1 MEAKERYQR
10 WLADAQIDDETKQEL
25 QALAAQDD
33 EIYDRFFKVLE
44 FGTGG
49 MRGKIGAGSNRMNLY
64 TIRLAAQA
72 LATALKEAELDRR
85 GVAIAHDSRRMS
97 REFTEEAAKVLVGNG
112 IPVYVFGDIAPTPL
126 LSFAVRH
133 WKTGAGIV
141 ITASHNPPEYNG
153 FKCYQEDG
161 VQMLPEQANR
171 ISEVMG
177 SLDLADVSIHEDAKH
192 SPLWTTLG
200 TETNEAYFSALKALF
215 PAQAEHDLSLKV
227 LYTPLHGTG
236 GAYVPEVLTRAGFT
250 TVDTVPEQMVP
261 DGEFPTVK
269 LPNPEE
275 PDAFKLAF
283 AQAGNGGFDLI
294 LATDPDGDRVGS
306 AVWHEGSYQLLNG
319 NQVGILMSDY
329 LLQTLPEQ
337 RIKNGVIIKTIVSTE
352 MIRPIAAEHDVEVLD
367 TLTGFKYIGDQM
379 GRLEQEDRPYILGF
393 EESYGYLAGMFV
405 RDKDAVMAALLLAQM
420 AAYYRSQ
427 GRTLI
432 DQLERLMEKHGF
444 FLEALRS
451 YSFNSSAE
459 AEKAKQLIETLRT
472 NTMTEIAGETLAYRR
487 DYGRSVELHVP
498 SGEETPITLPKE
510 EVIQWETQSG
520 QRITLRP
527 SGTEPKMKLY
537 IGARGST
544 RTEAEE
550 KRSALEAAF
559 DDIVAQGLAGQ

>member
-1 MEAKERYQR
+1 MDAKQR
-10 WLADAQIDDETKQEL
+10 FKHWLDDDQIDDATKQEL
-25 QALAAQDD
+25 RSLEGHDD
-33 EIYDRFFKVLE
+33 EIHDRFFKVLE

-49 MRGKIGAGSNRMNLY
+49 MRGKIGAGSNRMNIY
-64 TIRLAAQA
+64 TIRLASQA
-72 LATALKEAELDRR
+72 LATALKEAELAKR

-112 IPVYVFGDIAPTPL
+112 IPVYVFGEIAPTPL

-171 ISEVMG
+171 ISQVMAD
-177 SLDLADVSIHEDAKH
+177 LDLADVAVHADAKH
-192 SPLWTTLG
+192 SALWTTLG
-200 TETNEAYFSALKALF
+200 SETNEAYFSAIKTLLPPKK
-215 PAQAEHDLSLKV
+215 EHDLSLKV

-236 GAYVPEVLTRAGFT
+236 AAYVPDVLARAGFEE
-250 TVDTVPEQMVP
+250 VGTVPEQMVP

-269 LPNPEE
+269 SPNPEE
-275 PDAFKLAF
+275 AGAFELAF
-283 AQAGNGGFDLI
+283 AQAGQGGYDLL

-306 AVWHEGSYQLLNG
+306 AVWHDGTYKLLNG

-329 LLQTLPEQ
+329 LLATLPKDRVE
-337 RIKNGVIIKTIVSTE
+337 NGVIIKTIVSTE
-352 MIRPIAAEHDVEVLD
+352 MIRPIAAEHNVDVLD

-379 GRLEQEDRPYILGF
+379 GRLECEGRPYILGF

-405 RDKDAVMAALLLAQM
+405 RDKDAVMASLLLAQM
-420 AAYYRSQ
+420 AAYYKSE

-444 FLEALRS
+444 YLEALRS

-459 AEKAKQLIETLRT
+459 AEQAKQLIETLRT
-472 NTMTEIAGETLAYRR
+472 NTMTEIAGETIEYRR

-498 SGEETPITLPKE
+498 TGDETPITLPKE

-537 IGARGST
+537 IGARAAT
-544 RTEAEE
+544 RSEAEA

-559 DDIVAQGLAGQ
+559 DDIVAQGLAAE